1 MVWYTNKDCT
11 GGDIYQAAAK
21 MHHLCSQ
28 MGSVQLGQ
36 EMPGK
41 EKQSNHAIKN
51 VSLCDMVSKLL
62 KEICLLQCTLKN
74 KYCYHLVS
82 LFISNGVES
91 YVC

>member
-1 MVWYTNKDCT
+1 
-11 GGDIYQAAAK
+11 
-21 MHHLCSQ
+21 

-62 KEICLLQCTLKN
+62 KEICLFQCTLKN

-82 LFISNGVES
+82 LFISNDVES
-91 YVC
+91 LHRSSCQIKDEEKGYI